1 MLPEPYERVLSELR
15 AFLPEARLITDPLRT
30 LAYGTDASF
39 YRLIPKIVA
48 IVETE
53 EEVVRLLGI
62 TRGHRA
68 PVTFRAAGTSLSG
81 QAVSDSVLVLLGD
94 GWRGCAIAPDAATV
108 TLQPGV
114 IGAEANRKL
123 APLGRKIGPDPASIA
138 TAKIGGIAAN
148 NASGMCCGTAQNSY
162 RTLAAMRLVLADGT
176 ALDTGDAA
184 SRGAFWRSHAGLLDR
199 LRDLGAR
206 TRADTDLAERIRSKF
221 RIKNTTGYSLN
232 ALVDYED
239 PIDILQHLL
248 IGSEGTLGFISAITL
263 RTVPEH
269 AHKAS
274 ALLFFPD
281 IAEACRAVAL
291 LKATPV
297 AAVELMDRASLRS
310 IEDKPGMP
318 PQIRGFGPE
327 VACLLVETRAES
339 AEALADQ
346 VAGIGAVLAGCVT
359 IGDGAF
365 TTDAK
370 ACEGFW
376 KIRKGLFPAV
386 GAIRETGTTVI
397 IEDVA
402 FPLPRLAEATVELQA
417 LFLTHGYTE
426 AIIFGHAL
434 EGNLHFVFTQAFD
447 TPAEIDRY
455 RRFMDDVCAMVV
467 TRYDGSLKAEH
478 GTGRNMAPFVEMEWG
493 PQAYGLM
500 KEIKD
505 LFDPEGLLNPGVI
518 LNGDPDAH
526 LKNLKPM
533 PPAHALVD
541 TCIECGFCEPT
552 CPSHKLTL
560 SPRQRIVGWR
570 EISRLT
576 AATNDGGADPA
587 RLAALSEAYDYQGID
602 TCAACGLCSTA
613 CPVGIETG
621 LLVKALR
628 GQRRG
633 AVAQRAG
640 DFVADHMGGVLT
652 MARTGLR
659 LADLARRVAGP
670 AAVGAAARA
679 LTAGHLPG
687 LPRNMPTPVHFT
699 PLPGHVSAPDA
710 PAVVYIPSCVS
721 RTMGPAADDPEGTPL
736 PEKVEGLMR
745 KAGFRVIY
753 PDDLASQ
760 CCGMPL
766 ESKGLASQADA
777 MAASMLA
784 ALAKASDNGALP
796 IVMDTSPCAMRLKKR
811 LTDGG
816 LKILDIAEFLQ
827 VHALPR
833 LDIVQ
838 TDEPVVLHLTC
849 STRRMGL
856 DGALTAVAKACSTKV
871 VVPDDVGCC
880 GFAGDKGFS
889 TPELNAHALR
899 HLKRDVPAGA
909 TSGYSTSRTCEIG
922 LSDHAGLPYRSIVYL
937 VDACSRPKAAV
948 TPVAVA
954 PEPAF

>member
-1 MLPEPYERVLSELR
+1 MLPVPYERVLTELR
-15 AFLPEARLITDPLRT
+15 EFMPEARLITDPLRT
-30 LAYGTDASF
+30 LAYGTDGSF

-53 EEVVRLLGI
+53 EEVVRLLRV
-62 TRGHRA
+62 TRGHKA
-68 PVTFRAAGTSLSG
+68 PVTFRAGGTSLSG

-162 RTLAAMRLVLADGT
+162 RTLASMRLALADGT
-176 ALDTGDAA
+176 VLDTGDAS
-184 SRGAFWRSHAGLLDR
+184 SRSAFWRSHRPLLDS
-199 LRDLGAR
+199 LTELGAR
-206 TRADTDLAERIRSKF
+206 TRADGPLAERIRNKF

-263 RTVPEH
+263 HTVPEH
-269 AHKAS
+269 ADKAS

-297 AAVELMDRASLRS
+297 SAVELMDRASLRS

-318 PQIRGFGPE
+318 PQIKGFGPD

-339 AEALADQ
+339 PAALDSQLAEIA
-346 VAGIGAVLAGCVT
+346 AVLATTVT

-386 GAIRETGTTVI
+386 GAIRELGTTVI

-402 FPLPRLAEATVELQA
+402 FPLERLAEATVELQA
-417 LFLTHGYTE
+417 LFLKHGYHE

-447 TPAEIDRY
+447 TDTEIDRY
-455 RRFMDDVCAMVV
+455 RQFMDDVCAMVV
-467 TRYDGSLKAEH
+467 QGYDGSLKAEH

-500 KEIKD
+500 KEIKA

-518 LNGDPDAH
+518 LNGDPEAH

-533 PPAHALVD
+533 PPAHPLVD

-552 CPSHKLTL
+552 CPSHKMTL

-576 AATNDGGADPA
+576 RDGADPA
-587 RLAALSEAYDYQGID
+587 RLAALSDAYDYQGID

-621 LLVKALR
+621 LLIKALR
-628 GQRRG
+628 GQNRG
-633 AVAQRAG
+633 AVARKVG
-640 DFVADHMGGVLT
+640 DFVADHMGGVLGV
-652 MARTGLR
+652 ARTGLR

-670 AAVGAAARA
+670 EAVSTAARA

-687 LPRNMPTPVHFT
+687 LPRNMPTPVRFT
-699 PLPGHVSAPDA
+699 PLAEKAPESQLA
-710 PAVVYIPSCVS
+710 AQPAVVYIPSCVS
-721 RTMGPAADDPEGTPL
+721 RTMGPSAGDPEQVPL

-753 PDDLASQ
+753 PEELSSQ
-760 CCGMPL
+760 CCGMSL
-766 ESKGLASQADA
+766 ESKGLADQADA
-777 MAASMLA
+777 KADAMLA
-784 ALAKASDNGALP
+784 ALAKASNNGALP
-796 IVMDTSPCAMRLKKR
+796 IVMDTSPCAFRLKKR
-811 LTDGG
+811 ATDGG
-816 LKILDIAEFLQ
+816 LRILDIAEFLHL
-827 VHALPR
+827 HALPR
-833 LDIVQ
+833 LDIVRSE
-838 TDEPVVLHLTC
+838 EPVVLHLTC

-856 DGALTAVAKACSTKV
+856 DATLTAIAKACSSKV
-871 VVPDDVGCC
+871 VVPEDVGCC

-899 HLKRDVPAGA
+899 HLKKDVPAGA
-909 TSGYSTSRTCEIG
+909 SSGYSTSRTCEIG

-937 VDACSRPKAAV
+937 VDACSRPKAA
-948 TPVAVA
+948 TAPAARA